1 MLLLNGNPLPDPYEM
16 RMEASPKE
24 GGGLTRGLE
33 IAWARISLPEAAEI
47 LGPCGAP
54 LNLTFTDPVTG
65 ARQTREMGL
74 VSAACQWAQEGAGG
88 TIFSLL
94 RLFLKEA

>member
-24 GGGLTRGLE
+24 GSGLMRGLE
-33 IAWARISLPEAAEI
+33 IAWARILLHEAAEI

-74 VSAACQWAQEGAGG
+74 VSATCQWAHEGAEG
-88 TIFSLL
+88 TVFGLL
-94 RLFLKEA
+94 RLFLNEA